1 MKHCLAICLLLA
13 SFSSHAALHK
23 WVDNEGHVHYSDT
36 AAPPDV
42 KSQTLRQSSTA
53 EPVTSSDTVAAP
65 KTEAEREAD
74 TRRAQK
80 EKSEAEQKA
89 AREQEEALN
98 KQKNCESAR
107 SNLAT
112 LENSPR
118 LVIYDAQGERSY
130 LDDEARQQRIEEARK
145 IINSSCN

>member
-1 MKHCLAICLLLA
+1 MKHCLALCLLLT

-23 WVDNEGHVHYSDT
+23 WVDSEGHVHYSDT
-36 AAPPDV
+36 AAPSDV
-42 KSQTLRQSSTA
+42 KSQTLRQSSVV
-53 EPVTSSDTVAAP
+53 EPVIRSDAVAAP

-74 TRRAQK
+74 IKRAQK
-80 EKSEAEQKA
+80 EKSEAQQKV

-98 KQKNCESAR
+98 KKKNCESAR
-107 SNLAT
+107 SNMAT